1 MKLPDGTVVKGKEL
15 SGVNGMMFIRHSQ
28 TGAVEARVRV
38 RLVGRPQRRPA
49 RQLTRPV
56 LEPADRAGSDRR
68 YGRVMAKADHGE
80 PVEFDVAGR
89 TVTISSPGK
98 VMFPERG
105 ETKLDLANYYVAVG
119 DAMMR
124 TVRDRPTLLQR
135 FPNGATGLEL
145 LPEADPRQ
153 RAGLAG
159 DDDRRDG
166 ERHRVA
172 GHRDGRPRPRAVG
185 RQPGLPRLPP
195 VAVPGGRPAD
205 TDELRIDLD
214 PSPGTN
220 FEMVREAAAEV
231 KAFLDELGIRSYP
244 KTTGNRGLHVYVRV
258 EPGWDSYGTRQAA
271 ISVAREMQRRRPEL
285 LTGEWW
291 KEQRGARIFI
301 DFNQNAPHKT
311 VFGAWCVRARVGAQV
326 STPFRWDELPAIHPD
341 ELTMATVPARVAA
354 DGDPWATIDDE
365 PQAIEPLVARYRDDL
380 ASGIPDAP
388 WPPVYPKMPDEARR
402 VNPSRARPDPD

>member
-1 MKLPDGTVVKGKEL
+1 
-15 SGVNGMMFIRHSQ
+15 
-28 TGAVEARVRV
+28 
-38 RLVGRPQRRPA
+38 
-49 RQLTRPV
+49 
-56 LEPADRAGSDRR
+56 
-68 YGRVMAKADHGE
+68 MAKADHGA
-80 PVEFDVAGR
+80 PVDLEVAGR

-105 ETKLDLANYYVAVG
+105 ETKLDLANYYVAIG

-135 FPNGATGLEL
+135 FPNGATGTNFFQKRIPDSAPDWLETTTVATVNGT
-145 LPEADPRQ
+145 ESRAIVMADLAHVLWAANQGCLGFHPWPY
-153 RAGLAG
+153 RAAN
-159 DDDRRDG
+159 
-166 ERHRVA
+166 
-172 GHRDGRPRPRAVG
+172 
-185 RQPGLPRLPP
+185 
-195 VAVPGGRPAD
+195 PAD
-205 TDELRIDLD
+205 VDELRIDLD

-231 KAFLDELGIRSYP
+231 KAFLDELGIRSFP

-291 KEQRGARIFI
+291 KEQRGERIFI

-326 STPFRWDELPAIHPD
+326 STPFRWDELPSIHPD

-354 DGDPWATIDDE
+354 DGDPWAKIDDE
-365 PQAIEPLVARYRDDL
+365 AQAIEPLVARYRADL
-380 ASGIPDAP
+380 AAGVPDAP

-402 VNPSRARPDPD
+402 VNPSRARQDPD

>member
-1 MKLPDGTVVKGKEL
+1 M
-15 SGVNGMMFIRHSQ
+15 
-28 TGAVEARVRV
+28 AR
-38 RLVGRPQRRPA
+38 
-49 RQLTRPV
+49 
-56 LEPADRAGSDRR
+56 
-68 YGRVMAKADHGE
+68 KDHGE
-80 PVEFDVAGR
+80 PVDIEVAGR

-105 ETKLDLANYYVAVG
+105 ETKLDLANYYLAVG
-119 DAMMR
+119 DGMMR
-124 TVRDRPTLLQR
+124 SVRDRPTLLQR
-135 FPNGATGLEL
+135 FPNGATGSNFFQKRIPDSAPDWLATTTVATVNGTESRAIVM
-145 LPEADPRQ
+145 ADLAHVLWAANQGCLGFHPWPY
-153 RAGLAG
+153 RAG
-159 DDDRRDG
+159 
-166 ERHRVA
+166 
-172 GHRDGRPRPRAVG
+172 RPE
-185 RQPGLPRLPP
+185 
-195 VAVPGGRPAD
+195 D

-271 ISVAREMQRRRPEL
+271 VAVAREMQRRRPEL

-291 KEQRGARIFI
+291 KEQRGERIFI

-311 VFGAWCVRARVGAQV
+311 VFGAWCVRARTGAQV
-326 STPFRWDELPAIHPD
+326 STPFAWDELPAIHPD

-365 PQAIEPLVARYRDDL
+365 PQAIAPLVERYRDDL

-402 VNPSRARPDPD
+402 VNPSRARPADD

>member
-1 MKLPDGTVVKGKEL
+1 
-15 SGVNGMMFIRHSQ
+15 
-28 TGAVEARVRV
+28 
-38 RLVGRPQRRPA
+38 
-49 RQLTRPV
+49 
-56 LEPADRAGSDRR
+56 
-68 YGRVMAKADHGE
+68 MAANKHGE
-80 PVEFDVAGR
+80 PVDLTVEGR

-119 DAMMR
+119 EGMMR
-124 TVRDRPTLLQR
+124 AVRDRPTLLQR
-135 FPNGATGLEL
+135 FPNGATGTNFFQKRIPDSAPDWLATTTVATVNGTESRAIVM
-145 LPEADPRQ
+145 ADLAHVLWAANQGCLGFHPWPY
-153 RAGLAG
+153 RASN
-159 DDDRRDG
+159 
-166 ERHRVA
+166 
-172 GHRDGRPRPRAVG
+172 
-185 RQPGLPRLPP
+185 
-195 VAVPGGRPAD
+195 PAD

-231 KAFLDELGIRSYP
+231 KAFLDEHGIRSYP
-244 KTTGNRGLHVYVRV
+244 KTTGNRGLHLYVRV

-326 STPFRWDELPAIHPD
+326 SAPFRWDELAAIHPD
-341 ELTMATVPARVAA
+341 ELTMATVPARLAA

-380 ASGIPDAP
+380 ARGVPDAP

-402 VNPSRARPDPD
+402 VNPSRARPDAD